1 VAEPLLELSGVHAAY
16 GDVAVLRGIDLVVGE
31 GEVVVLL
38 GANGAGKT
46 TTLRAI
52 CGMVDTRG
60 SVRLGGTDLVG
71 RPTEW
76 IVRQGIAHVP
86 QGRGVFGVLT
96 VEENLRVGAWGRKD
110 TKGTKGIEADLERW
124 YGVFPRLGE
133 RRSQLA
139 GGMSG
144 GEQQMLAIARGLM
157 ARPRLLLLDEPS
169 LGLAQII
176 TRGLFQQLEEINR
189 EESVSMLIV
198 EQNAELALSFAHR
211 GYVIESGSIVLS
223 GSADEVRGNDDMRR
237 AYLGY

>member
-1 VAEPLLELSGVHAAY
+1 MAEPLLQLSGVHAAY
-16 GDVAVLRGIDLVVGE
+16 GAVEVLRGIDLEVAE

-52 CGMVDTRG
+52 CGMVGTRG
-60 SVRLGGTDLVG
+60 SVRLGGTELVG
-71 RPTEW
+71 KPTEW
-76 IVRQGIAHVP
+76 VVRRGIAHVP
-86 QGRGVFGVLT
+86 QGRGVFGVLS
-96 VEENLRVGAWGRKD
+96 VEENLRVGAWNRRD
-110 TKGTKGIEADLERW
+110 AKGIEADMERW
-124 YGVFPRLGE
+124 YGVFPRLAE
-133 RRSQLA
+133 RRAQLA

-176 TRGLFQQLEEINR
+176 TRELFTQLEAVNR

-198 EQNAELALSFAHR
+198 EQNAELALSFASR
-211 GYVIESGSIVLS
+211 GYVLESGSIVLS
-223 GSADEVRGNDDMRR
+223 GSADEVRGNEDMRR

>member
-1 VAEPLLELSGVHAAY
+1 VAEPLLKLSGVHAAY
-16 GDVAVLRGIDLVVGE
+16 GEVEVLRGIDLEVGA

-52 CGMVDTRG
+52 CGMVGTRG
-60 SVRLGGTDLVG
+60 SVRLDGTELVG

-76 IVRQGIAHVP
+76 VVRQGISHVP
-86 QGRGVFGVLT
+86 QGRGVLGVLS
-96 VEENLRVGAWGRKD
+96 VEENLRVGAWNRRDAVGV
-110 TKGTKGIEADLERW
+110 EADLERW
-124 YGVFPRLGE
+124 YAVFPRLAE
-133 RRSQLA
+133 RRTQLA

-144 GEQQMLAIARGLM
+144 GEQQMLAVARGLM

-176 TRGLFQQLEEINR
+176 TRELFTQLEAINR
-189 EESVSMLIV
+189 EESVAMLIV
-198 EQNAELALSFAHR
+198 EQNAELALSFAAR
-211 GYVIESGSIVLS
+211 GYVLESGSIVLS
-223 GSADEVRGNDDMRR
+223 GSADAVRGNEDMRR

>member
-1 VAEPLLELSGVHAAY
+1 VPEPLLQLTGVHASY
-16 GDVAVLRGIDLVVGE
+16 GEAEVLRGIDLEVGE

-46 TTLRAI
+46 TTLRSI
-52 CGMVDTRG
+52 CGMVGTRG
-60 SVRLGGTDLVG
+60 SVRLGGTELTG

-76 IVRQGIAHVP
+76 IVRQGISHVP
-86 QGRGVFGVLT
+86 QGRGVFGVLS
-96 VEENLRVGAWGRKD
+96 VEENLRVGAWNRKD
-110 TKGTKGIEADLERW
+110 AKGIEADIDRW
-124 YGVFPRLGE
+124 YAVFPRLAE
-133 RRSQLA
+133 RRTQLA

-176 TRGLFQQLEEINR
+176 TRGLFAQLEEINR
-189 EESVSMLIV
+189 EESVAMLIV
-198 EQNAELALSFAHR
+198 EQNAELALSFAAR
-211 GYVIESGSIVLS
+211 GYVLESGSIVLS
-223 GSADEVRGNDDMRR
+223 GSADEVRGNEDMRR

>member
-1 VAEPLLELSGVHAAY
+1 MPEPLLQLSGVHAAY
-16 GDVAVLRGIDLVVGE
+16 GEVEVLRGIDLTVGE

-52 CGMVDTRG
+52 CGMVGTRG
-60 SVRLGGTDLVG
+60 SVRLADTELVG

-76 IVRQGIAHVP
+76 IVRRGIAHVP
-86 QGRGVFGVLT
+86 QGRGVFGVLD

-110 TKGTKGIEADLERW
+110 TKGIEADIERW
-124 YGVFPRLGE
+124 YGVFPRLAE
-133 RRSQLA
+133 RRNQLA

-176 TRGLFQQLEEINR
+176 TRGLFTQLEEINR
-189 EESVSMLIV
+189 EESVAMLIV

-223 GSADEVRGNDDMRR
+223 GTADEVRGNDDMRR

>member
-1 VAEPLLELSGVHAAY
+1 MAEPLLELSGVHAAY
-16 GDVAVLRGIDLVVGE
+16 GDAEVLRGIDLVVGE

-46 TTLRAI
+46 TTLRSI
-52 CGMVDTRG
+52 CGMVGTRG
-60 SVRLGGTDLVG
+60 SIRLGGTELVG

-76 IVRQGIAHVP
+76 IIRRGIAHVP
-86 QGRGVFGVLT
+86 QGRGVFGVLN

-110 TKGTKGIEADLERW
+110 TKAIEADIERW

-133 RRSQLA
+133 RRGQLA

-157 ARPRLLLLDEPS
+157 ARPKLLLLDEPS

-176 TRGLFQQLEEINR
+176 TRGLFAQLEDINR

-198 EQNAELALSFAHR
+198 EQNAELALSFASR

-223 GSADEVRGNDDMRR
+223 GTADEVRGNDEMRR

>member
-1 VAEPLLELSGVHAAY
+1 VPEPLLQLSGVHAAY
-16 GDVAVLRGIDLVVGE
+16 GEVEVLRGIGLTVGE

-52 CGMVDTRG
+52 CGMVGTRG
-60 SVRLGGTDLVG
+60 SVRLAGTELVG

-76 IVRQGIAHVP
+76 IVRRGIAHVP
-86 QGRGVFGVLT
+86 QGRGVFGVLD

-110 TKGTKGIEADLERW
+110 TRGIEADIERW
-124 YGVFPRLGE
+124 YGVFPRLAE
-133 RRSQLA
+133 RRHQLA

-176 TRGLFQQLEEINR
+176 TRGLFTQLEEINR
-189 EESVSMLIV
+189 EESVAMLIV

-223 GSADEVRGNDDMRR
+223 GTADEVRGNDDMRR

>member
-1 VAEPLLELSGVHAAY
+1 MAEPLLQLSGVHASY
-16 GDVAVLRGIDLVVGE
+16 GEVAVLHGIDLEVHA

-52 CGMVDTRG
+52 CGMVGTRG
-60 SVRLGGTDLVG
+60 SVKLAGTELVG

-76 IVRQGIAHVP
+76 IVRRGISHVP
-86 QGRGVFGVLT
+86 QGRGVFGVLS
-96 VEENLRVGAWGRKD
+96 VEENLRVGAWNRKD
-110 TKGTKGIEADLERW
+110 TRGIEADIARW
-124 YGVFPRLGE
+124 YEVFPRLAE
-133 RRSQLA
+133 RRGQLA

-157 ARPRLLLLDEPS
+157 ARPQLLLLDEPS

-176 TRGLFQQLEEINR
+176 TRGLFTQLEDINR
-189 EESVSMLIV
+189 EESVAMLIV

-211 GYVIESGSIVLS
+211 GYVIESGSIVLQ
-223 GSADEVRGNDDMRR
+223 GTAEQVRGNEDMRR

>member
-1 VAEPLLELSGVHAAY
+1 MAEPLLQLSGVRGAY
-16 GDVAVLRGIDLVVGE
+16 GDVQVLHDVDLIVGE

-52 CGMVDTRG
+52 CGMVGTRG
-60 SVRLGGTDLVG
+60 SIRLAGTELVG

-76 IVRQGIAHVP
+76 IVRRGIAHVP
-86 QGRGVFGVLT
+86 QGRGIFGVLS
-96 VEENLRVGAWGRKD
+96 VEDNLRVGAWGRRD
-110 TKGTKGIEADLERW
+110 ARAVETDLQRW
-124 YGVFPRLGE
+124 YDVFPRLAE
-133 RRSQLA
+133 RRAQLA

-144 GEQQMLAIARGLM
+144 GEQQMLAIARALM

-176 TRGLFQQLEEINR
+176 TRGLFAQLEDINR

-211 GYVIESGSIVLS
+211 GYVLESGTIVLS
-223 GSADEVRGNDDMRR
+223 GSADEVRGNEDMRR

>member
-1 VAEPLLELSGVHAAY
+1 MPEPLLELSGVHAAY
-16 GDVAVLRGIDLVVGE
+16 GEVAVLRGIDLTVGE

-52 CGMVDTRG
+52 CGMVGTRG
-60 SVRLGGTDLVG
+60 SVTLGGTELVG
-71 RPTEW
+71 KPTEW
-76 IVRQGIAHVP
+76 IVRRGIAHVP
-86 QGRGVFGVLT
+86 QGRGVFGVLD

-110 TKGTKGIEADLERW
+110 TKGIEADIERW
-124 YGVFPRLGE
+124 YGVFPRLAE
-133 RRSQLA
+133 RRHQLA

-176 TRGLFQQLEEINR
+176 TRGLFTQLEEINR
-189 EESVSMLIV
+189 EESVAMLIV

-223 GSADEVRGNDDMRR
+223 GTADEVRGNDDMRR

>member
-1 VAEPLLELSGVHAAY
+1 MLGTLSVTRLQVAY
-16 GDVAVLRGIDLVVGE
+16 GGIEAVKGIDFEVRDGELVT
-31 GEVVVLL
+31 LI

-52 CGMVDTRG
+52 CGMVGTRG
-60 SVRLGGTDLVG
+60 SVRLAGTELVG
-71 RPTEW
+71 KPTEW
-76 IVRQGIAHVP
+76 IVRRGISHVP
-86 QGRGVFGVLT
+86 QGRGVFGVLD

-110 TKGTKGIEADLERW
+110 SKGIEADIDRW
-124 YGVFPRLGE
+124 YGVFPRLAE
-133 RRSQLA
+133 RRHQLA

-157 ARPRLLLLDEPS
+157 ARPRLLLHDEPS

-176 TRGLFQQLEEINR
+176 TRGLFAQLEDINR
-189 EESVSMLIV
+189 EESVAMLIV

-223 GSADEVRGNDDMRR
+223 GTADEVRGNDDMRR

>member
-1 VAEPLLELSGVHAAY
+1 MAEALLRLSDVHAAY
-16 GDVAVLRGIDLVVGE
+16 GEVEVLRGMDLEVNE

-52 CGMVDTRG
+52 CGMVGTRG
-60 SVRLGGTDLVG
+60 SVRLAGRELVG

-86 QGRGVFGVLT
+86 QGRGVFGSLS
-96 VEENLRVGAWGRKD
+96 VEENLRVGAWNRRD
-110 TKGTKGIEADLERW
+110 TTRNQADMERW
-124 YGVFPRLGE
+124 YGVFPRLAE
-133 RRSQLA
+133 RRTQLA

-144 GEQQMLAIARGLM
+144 GEQQMLAVARGLM
-157 ARPRLLLLDEPS
+157 GRPRLLLLDEPS

-176 TRGLFQQLEEINR
+176 TRELFRQLEQINR

-198 EQNAELALSFAHR
+198 EQNAELALSFAAR
-211 GYVIESGSIVLS
+211 GYVLESGSIVLS
-223 GSADEVRGNDDMRR
+223 GSADEVRGNEDMRR
-237 AYLGY
+237 AYPGY

>member
-16 GDVAVLRGIDLVVGE
+16 GAVEVLRGLDLVVGD

-52 CGMVDTRG
+52 CGMVGTRG
-60 SVRLGGTDLVG
+60 SVRLAGTELVG
-71 RPTEW
+71 RPTES
-76 IVRQGIAHVP
+76 IIRRGIAHVP
-86 QGRGVFGVLT
+86 QGRGIFGVLD

-110 TKGTKGIEADLERW
+110 RQAIETDLQRW
-124 YGVFPRLGE
+124 YEVFPRLAE
-133 RRSQLA
+133 RRTQLA

-144 GEQQMLAIARGLM
+144 GEQQMLAIARALM
-157 ARPRLLLLDEPS
+157 SRPRLLLLDEPS

-176 TRGLFQQLEEINR
+176 TRGLFQQLEDINR

-211 GYVIESGSIVLS
+211 GYVLESGSIVLS
-223 GSADEVRGNDDMRR
+223 GTADEVRGNDDMRR

>member
-1 VAEPLLELSGVHAAY
+1 VSEPLLQLSGVHAAY
-16 GDVAVLRGIDLVVGE
+16 GEVEVLRGIGLTVGE

-52 CGMVDTRG
+52 CGMVGTRG
-60 SVRLGGTDLVG
+60 SVRLAGTELVG

-76 IVRQGIAHVP
+76 IVRRGIAHVP
-86 QGRGVFGVLT
+86 QGRGVFGVLD

-110 TKGTKGIEADLERW
+110 TRGIDADIERW
-124 YGVFPRLGE
+124 YGVFPRLAE
-133 RRSQLA
+133 RRHQLA

-176 TRGLFQQLEEINR
+176 TRGLFTQLEEINR
-189 EESVSMLIV
+189 EESVAMLIV

-223 GSADEVRGNDDMRR
+223 GTADEVRGNDDMRR

>member
-1 VAEPLLELSGVHAAY
+1 MAEPLLQLSGVRGAY
-16 GDVAVLRGIDLVVGE
+16 GDVQVLHDVDLIVGE

-52 CGMVDTRG
+52 CGMVGTRG
-60 SVRLGGTDLVG
+60 SIRLAGTELVG

-76 IVRQGIAHVP
+76 IIRRGIAHVP
-86 QGRGVFGVLT
+86 QGRGIFGVLS
-96 VEENLRVGAWGRKD
+96 VEDNLRVGAWGRRD
-110 TKGTKGIEADLERW
+110 ARAVETDLQRW
-124 YGVFPRLGE
+124 YDVFPRLAE
-133 RRSQLA
+133 RRAQLA

-144 GEQQMLAIARGLM
+144 GEQQMLAIARALM

-176 TRGLFQQLEEINR
+176 TRGLFAQLEDINR

-211 GYVIESGSIVLS
+211 GYVLESGTIVLS
-223 GSADEVRGNDDMRR
+223 GSADEVRGNEDMRR

>member
-1 VAEPLLELSGVHAAY
+1 VPDPLLRLADVHAAY
-16 GDVAVLRGIDLVVGE
+16 GAVEVLRGIDLDVGD

-52 CGMVDTRG
+52 CGMVGTRG
-60 SVRLGGTDLVG
+60 SVRLAGTELVG
-71 RPTEW
+71 RSTEW
-76 IVRQGIAHVP
+76 IIRRGIAHVP
-86 QGRGVFGVLT
+86 QGRGVFGVLS

-110 TKGTKGIEADLERW
+110 TKGIEADIERW
-124 YGVFPRLGE
+124 YGIFPRLAE
-133 RRSQLA
+133 RRTQLA

-157 ARPRLLLLDEPS
+157 GRPRLLLLDEPS

-176 TRGLFQQLEEINR
+176 TRALFQQLEDINR

-211 GYVIESGSIVLS
+211 GYVIESGSIVLR

>member
-1 VAEPLLELSGVHAAY
+1 MAEPLLQLSDVHAAY
-16 GDVAVLRGIDLVVGE
+16 GAVEVLRGLDLTVGD

-52 CGMVDTRG
+52 CGMVGTRG
-60 SVRLGGTDLVG
+60 SVRLGGTELTG

-76 IVRQGIAHVP
+76 IVRQGISHVP
-86 QGRGVFGVLT
+86 QGRGVFGVLS
-96 VEENLRVGAWGRKD
+96 VEENLRVGAWNRRD
-110 TKGTKGIEADLERW
+110 AKGIEADMERW
-124 YGVFPRLGE
+124 YGVFPRLAE
-133 RRSQLA
+133 RRTQLA

-176 TRGLFQQLEEINR
+176 TRELFAQLETINR

-198 EQNAELALSFAHR
+198 EQNAELALSFASR
-211 GYVIESGSIVLS
+211 GYVLESGSIVLS
-223 GSADEVRGNDDMRR
+223 GSADEVRGNEDMRR

>member
-1 VAEPLLELSGVHAAY
+1 MPEPLLQLSGVHAAY
-16 GDVAVLRGIDLVVGE
+16 GEVEVLRGIDLTVGE

-52 CGMVDTRG
+52 CGMVGTRG
-60 SVRLGGTDLVG
+60 SVRLAGTELVG
-71 RPTEW
+71 KPTEW
-76 IVRQGIAHVP
+76 IVRRGIAHVP
-86 QGRGVFGVLT
+86 QGRGVFGVLD

-110 TKGTKGIEADLERW
+110 TKGIDADIERW
-124 YGVFPRLGE
+124 YGVFPRLAE
-133 RRSQLA
+133 RRNQLA

-157 ARPRLLLLDEPS
+157 ARPKLLLLDEPS

-176 TRGLFQQLEEINR
+176 TRGLFAQLEDINR

-223 GSADEVRGNDDMRR
+223 GTADEVRGNDDMRR

>member
-1 VAEPLLELSGVHAAY
+1 MAEPLLELTDVHASY
-16 GDVAVLRGIDLVVGE
+16 GEVSVLRGIDLAVGE

-52 CGMVDTRG
+52 CGMVGTRG
-60 SVRLGGTDLVG
+60 SVRLGGTELAG

-76 IVRQGIAHVP
+76 VVRQGISHVP
-86 QGRGVFGVLT
+86 QGRGVLGVLS
-96 VEENLRVGAWGRKD
+96 VEENLRVGAWNRRD
-110 TKGTKGIEADLERW
+110 ARGIEADIERW
-124 YGVFPRLGE
+124 YGVFPRLAE

-176 TRGLFQQLEEINR
+176 TRELFAQLEAINR
-189 EESVSMLIV
+189 EESVAMLIV

-211 GYVIESGSIVLS
+211 GYVLESGSIVLS
-223 GSADEVRGNDDMRR
+223 GSADEVRGNEDMRR

>member
-1 VAEPLLELSGVHAAY
+1 MTEPLLQLANVHAAY
-16 GDVAVLRGIDLVVGE
+16 GSAEVLRGIDLAVNE

-52 CGMVDTRG
+52 CGMLPTRG
-60 SVRLGGTDLVG
+60 SVTFGGAELVS

-86 QGRGVFGVLT
+86 QGRGIFGSLNVD
-96 VEENLRVGAWGRKD
+96 ENLRVGAWGRKD
-110 TKGTKGIEADLERW
+110 AKTVEADLDRW
-124 YGVFPRLGE
+124 YAAFPRLAE

-144 GEQQMLAIARGLM
+144 GEQQMLSVARALM

-176 TRGLFQQLEEINR
+176 TRGLFEHLEQINR
-189 EESVSMLIV
+189 EENVSMLIV

-211 GYVIESGSIVLS
+211 GYVIESGAIVLS
-223 GSADEVRGNDDMRR
+223 GSADDVRENDDMRR

>member
-1 VAEPLLELSGVHAAY
+1 MAEPLLQLSGVHAAY
-16 GDVAVLRGIDLVVGE
+16 GAVEVLRGIDLEVAE

-52 CGMVDTRG
+52 CGMVGTRG
-60 SVRLGGTDLVG
+60 SVRLGGTELVG
-71 RPTEW
+71 KATEW
-76 IVRQGIAHVP
+76 VVRRGIAHVP
-86 QGRGVFGVLT
+86 QGRGVFGVLS
-96 VEENLRVGAWGRKD
+96 VEENLRVGAWNRRD
-110 TKGTKGIEADLERW
+110 AKGIEADIERW
-124 YGVFPRLGE
+124 YGVFPRLAE
-133 RRSQLA
+133 RRTQLA

-176 TRGLFQQLEEINR
+176 TRELFAQLEAINR

-198 EQNAELALSFAHR
+198 EQNAELALSFASR
-211 GYVIESGSIVLS
+211 GYVLESGAIVLS
-223 GSADEVRGNDDMRR
+223 GSADEVRGNEDMRR

>member
-1 VAEPLLELSGVHAAY
+1 VAEPLLRLSGVQASY
-16 GDVAVLRGIDLVVGE
+16 GEAEVLHGIDLTVGE

-46 TTLRAI
+46 TTLRSI
-52 CGMVDTRG
+52 CGMVGTRG
-60 SVRLGGTDLVG
+60 SVRLDGTELTG

-76 IVRQGIAHVP
+76 IVRQGISHVP
-86 QGRGVFGVLT
+86 QGRGVFGVLS
-96 VEENLRVGAWGRKD
+96 VEENLRVGAWNRKD
-110 TKGTKGIEADLERW
+110 TRAIEADIDRW
-124 YGVFPRLGE
+124 YEVFPRLAE
-133 RRSQLA
+133 RRTQLA

-176 TRGLFQQLEEINR
+176 TRGLFAQLEEINR
-189 EESVSMLIV
+189 EQSVAMLIV
-198 EQNAELALSFAHR
+198 EQNAELALSFAAR
-211 GYVIESGSIVLS
+211 GYVLESGSIVLS
-223 GSADEVRGNDDMRR
+223 GSADEVRGNEDMRR

>member
-1 VAEPLLELSGVHAAY
+1 VPEPLLELSGVHAAY
-16 GDVAVLRGIDLVVGE
+16 GEVEVLRGIDLVVGE

-46 TTLRAI
+46 TTLRAV
-52 CGMVDTRG
+52 CGMVGTRG
-60 SVRLGGTDLVG
+60 SVRLGGTELAG

-86 QGRGVFGVLT
+86 QGRGVFGVLS

-110 TKGTKGIEADLERW
+110 TKGIEADIERW
-124 YGVFPRLGE
+124 YGVFPRLAE
-133 RRSQLA
+133 RRGQLA

-176 TRGLFQQLEEINR
+176 TRGLFGQLEDINR

-211 GYVIESGSIVLS
+211 GYVLESGSIVLS

>member
-1 VAEPLLELSGVHAAY
+1 VPEPLLQLSGVHAAY
-16 GDVAVLRGIDLVVGE
+16 GEVEVLRGIDLTVGE

-52 CGMVDTRG
+52 CGMVGTRG
-60 SVRLGGTDLVG
+60 SVRLAGTELVG
-71 RPTEW
+71 KPTEW
-76 IVRQGIAHVP
+76 IVRRGLAHVP
-86 QGRGVFGVLT
+86 QGRGVFGVLD
-96 VEENLRVGAWGRKD
+96 VEENLRVGAWARKD
-110 TKGTKGIEADLERW
+110 AKGIEADIERW
-124 YGVFPRLGE
+124 YGVFPRLAE
-133 RRSQLA
+133 RRHQLA

-176 TRGLFQQLEEINR
+176 TRGLFAQLEDINR
-189 EESVSMLIV
+189 EESVAMLIV

-211 GYVIESGSIVLS
+211 GYVLESGSIVLS
-223 GSADEVRGNDDMRR
+223 GTADEVRGNDDMRR

>member
-1 VAEPLLELSGVHAAY
+1 MAEPLLQLSGVHAAY
-16 GDVAVLRGIDLVVGE
+16 GDVEVLRGVDLEVGE

-52 CGMVDTRG
+52 CGMVGTRG
-60 SVRLGGTDLVG
+60 SVRLGGTELTG
-71 RPTEW
+71 KPTEW
-76 IVRQGIAHVP
+76 VVRRGISHVP
-86 QGRGVFGVLT
+86 QGRGVFGVLS
-96 VEENLRVGAWGRKD
+96 VEENLRVGAWNRTD
-110 TKGTKGIEADLERW
+110 AKGIEADIERW
-124 YGVFPRLGE
+124 YTVFPRLAE
-133 RRSQLA
+133 RRTQLA

-144 GEQQMLAIARGLM
+144 GEQQMLAVARGLM

-176 TRGLFQQLEEINR
+176 TRELFAQLEAINR
-189 EESVSMLIV
+189 EESVAMLIV

-211 GYVIESGSIVLS
+211 GYVLESGSIVLS
-223 GSADEVRGNDDMRR
+223 GSADAVRGNEDMRR